1 MISRLRGI
9 IVAKQA
15 PELLIEVNGL
25 GYEVQASMNTF
36 YRLPDIGQEVVLHT
50 HFVVREDAQQL
61 YGFGELHE
69 RALFR
74 SLLKVNGIGPKVAL
88 AILSSIEADD
98 FVRCVADQNSTALQ
112 RLPGIGKKTAERLI
126 IEMRDRLAD
135 WQMPE
140 HLSAKSITENKLIKS
155 TQAAEQEA
163 VSALIALGY
172 KPQEASRAVMQITDK
187 NLSSED
193 LIRRALKNMNSRN

>member
-36 YRLPDIGQEVVLHT
+36 YRLPDIGQEVILHT

-61 YGFGELHE
+61 YAFGELHE

-74 SLLKVNGIGPKVAL
+74 ALLKVNGIGPKVAL

-98 FVRCVADQNSTALQ
+98 FVRCVADQNSAALQ
-112 RLPGIGKKTAERLI
+112 RLPGIGKKTAERII

-140 HLSAKSITENKLIKS
+140 QLTEKSMPNNKIIKS
-155 TQAAEQEA
+155 AQIAEQEA
-163 VSALIALGY
+163 ISALIALGY
-172 KPQEASRAVMQITDK
+172 KPQEASRAVMQIADK

-193 LIRRALKNMNSRN
+193 LIRSALKNMN